1 MNVLSRLLPFLP
13 GLLRAGLSSQRGPH
27 FRHTLSNA
35 VLLLRAGRVLPTR
48 PSVGGQPRH
57 CRLTGEVCVCV
68 CKCLLFV
75 TSAKLCIASLVLHG
89 RCHTNREPSP
99 HLRCW
104 YSLCHLVPRA
114 DSSWPTTRAQRQVDP
129 HLPSLAANLHCWH

>member
-1 MNVLSRLLPFLP
+1 MCCLVCFLSCQAFSELASARSVVLTS
-13 GLLRAGLSSQRGPH
+13 G
-27 FRHTLSNA
+27 TLSPMRSFSSELGVSFPPALQLEANHVIA
-35 VLLLRAGRVLPTR
+35 DSQVK
-48 PSVGGQPRH
+48 
-57 CRLTGEVCVCV
+57 CVCVCV
-68 CKCLLFV
+68 CKCLSCV

-89 RCHTNREPSP
+89 HCHTNREPSP

-114 DSSWPTTRAQRQVDP
+114 DSSWPTTRAQRQVGP